1 MTSNDMIQTEFNL
14 LPISVYKE
22 ITAHAERWSI
32 TLPEKIMLLS
42 KNNLEGS
49 SSVAAKQNVTVLS
62 YLSSARHGIKAIGSK
77 SLYYLTET
85 LPKSGTLLIKRTI
98 LKTRTLLEG
107 GALYCA
113 SCARCAIRNSLE
125 LIRYAHYLINVT
137 KGALLL

>member
-98 LKTRTLLEG
+98 LKTRTLLEAG
-107 GALYCA
+107 TTKK
-113 SCARCAIRNSLE
+113 RVVTRNVVD
-125 LIRYAHYLINVT
+125 LIQYAHYLINVT
-137 KGALLL
+137 KGALLI